1 MKKVLALILALCM
14 VMALCACGQ
23 NAAPAATEEPAAAD
37 APAADASAETDIA
50 WPEAAVEFVIPA
62 NPGGDTDLT
71 SRGLAASLTDPL
83 GQPVSVLNMA
93 GGSGTV
99 AINEILSREADG

>member
-14 VMALCACGQ
+14 IVALCACGQ
-23 NAAPAATEEPAAAD
+23 SAAPAATEAPAAAD
-37 APAADASAETDIA
+37 APVEVPAEADIA

-71 SRGLAASLTDPL
+71 SRGLAASLTETL
-83 GQPVSVLNMA
+83 G
-93 GGSGTV
+93 
-99 AINEILSREADG
+99 